1 MSLFINAYAEESCV
15 LRTKEK
21 ENLIKSQFQ
30 NHVMK
35 HFIKQDLRQV
45 SLHVIFINQT
55 LWKKLHLNFFTDAII
70 RRNEKLK
77 MIDHFKLL
85 NNNAWKYT
93 FAHI

>member
-55 LWKKLHLNFFTDAII
+55 L
-70 RRNEKLK
+70 
-77 MIDHFKLL
+77 
-85 NNNAWKYT
+85 
-93 FAHI
+93 